1 MDIEVRLAVPEE
13 ALEITRVHIAAWRD
27 AYRGILPSA
36 HLEALDEQSLTR
48 RRETSLRASDLA
60 TFVAT
65 RGGEI
70 VGYAV
75 AGRNRGSPPTIAGE
89 MHALYLLSESQGLG
103 LGRRLTLAAAEW
115 VLMRLGESM
124 IVWTFEQN
132 APARGFYQHLGGTL
146 GGYRFLTLDSAGTFP
161 VVAYTWAD
169 VRVLLAAS
177 T

>member
-1 MDIEVRLAVPEE
+1 MDSEVRLAVPEE
-13 ALEITRVHIAAWRD
+13 ALEITRVHIVAWRE

-36 HLEALDEQSLTR
+36 HLDALDEQALTR

-65 RGGEI
+65 RGGRI

-75 AGRNRGSPPTIAGE
+75 AGPNRSSPPTIPSE

-103 LGRRLTLAAAEW
+103 LGRKLTQAAAEW
-115 VLMRLGESM
+115 VLTRLGESM

-146 GGYRFLTLDSAGTFP
+146 SGYRLLTLESAGNFP
-161 VVAYTWAD
+161 VVAYSWED
-169 VRVLLAAS
+169 VRIILATS